1 LELSALYRIRHY
13 WLQRSQRWQLLVSS
27 VTLPSFDTVAVGFHL
42 FHSSA
47 QRLSRRA
54 NPLPTLMPQRHAN
67 SIKL

>member
-27 VTLPSFDTVAVGFHL
+27 VTLPFFDTVAVGFHP
-42 FHSSA
+42 FHGPA
-47 QRLSRRA
+47 QRLSRRT
-54 NPLPTLMPQRHAN
+54 NPLPTLMPQRYAN